1 MFTTKDGKVQPCNS
15 NVLTIFF
22 FFLVSAAWSWSRQEI
37 VICIPIFVELLQC
50 YVVLLLLQPF
60 HYTTVSW
67 NKPVQQIVQ
76 STYFI
81 ALPVHWLLSDLGNIL
96 GLTTPD
102 VSSEGPIWKLHTCS
116 KLAEVHRSCIV
127 CWGRC
132 IILQNLSVTLE
143 SAIISGLS
151 RIKCLILQVCTVEN
165 LVNVCCSFVI
175 YIGCSFVLCLFK
187 QNLAFFFF
195 VCCYC
200 CCCIETLIFKHIYIF
215 SEY

>member
-1 MFTTKDGKVQPCNS
+1 M
-15 NVLTIFF
+15 
-22 FFLVSAAWSWSRQEI
+22 SAAWSWSRQEI
-37 VICIPIFVELLQC
+37 VICIPIFVWHSNDLFIELLQC
-50 YVVLLLLQPF
+50 YVVSLLLQPF

-96 GLTTPD
+96 WLTTPD

-151 RIKCLILQVCTVEN
+151 RIKCLILHAVFGHGTSLYSWKPCE
-165 LVNVCCSFVI
+165 
-175 YIGCSFVLCLFK
+175 CL
-187 QNLAFFFF
+187 L
-195 VCCYC
+195 
-200 CCCIETLIFKHIYIF
+200 
-215 SEY
+215 